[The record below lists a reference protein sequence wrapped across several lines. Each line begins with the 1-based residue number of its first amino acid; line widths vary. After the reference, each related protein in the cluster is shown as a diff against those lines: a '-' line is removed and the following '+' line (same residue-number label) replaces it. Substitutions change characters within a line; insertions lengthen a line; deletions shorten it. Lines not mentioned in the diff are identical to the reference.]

1 MAAAPWVPRSWRQD
15 LSLFDDMERRER
27 GKEELRLDASR
38 MNSQPL
44 LGFQTEKLKVK
55 GEGLRISLC
64 Q

>member
-1 MAAAPWVPRSWRQD
+1 VQQSRR
-15 LSLFDDMERRER
+15 FDDMERRER
-27 GKEELRLDASR
+27 GKEELGLDASR

-55 GEGLRISLC
+55 GEGLWRSLS